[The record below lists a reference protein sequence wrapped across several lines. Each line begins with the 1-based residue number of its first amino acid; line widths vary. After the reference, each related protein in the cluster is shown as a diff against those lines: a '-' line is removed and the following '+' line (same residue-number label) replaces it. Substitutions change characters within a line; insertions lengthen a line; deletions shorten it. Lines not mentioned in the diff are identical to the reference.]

1 VINVEGLRSPKA
13 IAFIFNKSNPR
24 NSRLN
29 TKTYSTV
36 RTSAQVSTGFLET
49 ESCTETGLNV
59 SLIENLGDM
68 KWIK

>member
-1 VINVEGLRSPKA
+1 MIKNEGLRSPKA

-29 TKTYSTV
+29 AKTYSTLCI
-36 RTSAQVSTGFLET
+36 SAQASTGFLET
-49 ESCTETGLNV
+49 ESCIETGLNV
-59 SLIENLGDM
+59 SLIENLGEI